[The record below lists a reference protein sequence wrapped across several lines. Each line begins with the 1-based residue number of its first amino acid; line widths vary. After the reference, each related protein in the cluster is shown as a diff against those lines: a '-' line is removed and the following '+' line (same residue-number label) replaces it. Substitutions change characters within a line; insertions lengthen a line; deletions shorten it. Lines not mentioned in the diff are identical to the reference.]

1 MRRGYVLGCV
11 LALVLVGACAPAA
24 APPSAPTAGGERG
37 PAAPPGSGAPAPQA
51 SGAGAATAAQPT
63 AVVPL
68 AQKVNAAYASLSAS
82 FTPMYVATEAGL
94 FAKHGLDVDMTYIA
108 SGTTAMQ
115 SLIAGDIHFIS
126 TSGAEPAIA
135 YVRGAPAQ
143 VVLAWIPT
151 LPSLFM
157 VDPSITS
164 PEQLRGKP
172 LGITRF
178 GGQPHVGARLA
189 LKKWGL
195 NPDTDVQ
202 WQQLGEVQ
210 GILAGMQQGIVV
222 GGSFSPPTNVQAR
235 RLGFRMLGDLSQ
247 MDITYQSSVLVGM
260 QPYVEGNPEVVR
272 RFARAIVEAIK
283 VSLTDEA
290 TTRAAL
296 GKVTRLDDA
305 ELLDEA
311 LDYYRR
317 VVARSPYPAPEGL
330 QTVLDDLAEQEPQVR
345 SIRPQEFINTA
356 ALEQIDRE
364 GFIKQVWGE

>member
-1 MRRGYVLGCV
+1 MRWGY
-11 LALVLVGACAPAA
+11 ALVCAVLLAATVAGACAPA
-24 APPSAPTAGGERG
+24 G
-37 PAAPPGSGAPAPQA
+37 PAAPPGPPSTGGASGQAAPQA
-51 SGAGAATAAQPT
+51 AGPAAGAAGVQPT

-94 FAKHGLDVDMTYIA
+94 FAKHGLDVEMSYIA
-108 SGTTAMQ
+108 SGTTATQ

-164 PEQLRGKP
+164 PEQLRGKT

-235 RLGFRMLGDLSQ
+235 RLGFRMLGDLAQ
-247 MDITYQSSVLVGM
+247 MDIPYQSSVLVGM
-260 QPYVEGNPEVVR
+260 QPYVEANSEVVR

-296 GKVTRLDDA
+296 GRVTRLDDA

-330 QTVLDDLAEQEPQVR
+330 QTVLDDLAEQEPGVR

-364 GFIKQVWGE
+364 GFLRQVWGE